1 MFHVWLRR
9 KDEQQFVGTIY
20 HKVSRRLET
29 AVQME
34 WSAGSNDT
42 KFAIAA
48 KYCPDIDTTF
58 RVLATN
64 SRTEISAYYT
74 CRYNYRCCH
83 YICKV
88 CTVLCDKTIMN
99 RSDVLCFDRQS

>member
-1 MFHVWLRR
+1 VEWDVLDIYSDKFRNNDRQTLLCLSILKVKKLTHSNNPEICMFCVQLYR
-9 KDEQQFVGTIY
+9 KDEREFFGTIY

-34 WSAGSNDT
+34 WMAGSNDT

-58 RVLATN
+58 RVL
-64 SRTEISAYYT
+64 
-74 CRYNYRCCH
+74 CC
-83 YICKV
+83 
-88 CTVLCDKTIMN
+88 
-99 RSDVLCFDRQS
+99 